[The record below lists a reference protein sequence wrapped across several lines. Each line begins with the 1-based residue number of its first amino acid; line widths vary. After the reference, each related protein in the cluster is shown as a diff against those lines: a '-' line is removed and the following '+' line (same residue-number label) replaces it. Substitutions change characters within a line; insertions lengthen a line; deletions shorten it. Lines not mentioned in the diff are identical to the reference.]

1 MLILDFDQLEYIPHP
16 NGVTKYFLIPQDKQ
30 ENIWEDIGHLN
41 HLLHRT
47 SAQAPC
53 IDTENLYIDSINFDA
68 SVKIID
74 GGQHTFAFKTPN
86 TKSGKNPKYPVMVHF
101 GEHLNGKHSWEVNQ
115 NTFGEIYYLKS
126 GGIGKAR
133 AIFWRDYHCYVAE
146 FRSTKS
152 EELYLWRVHTKLWDN
167 STAILFEN
175 ALK

>member
-1 MLILDFDQLEYIPHP
+1 MLTLDFDQLEYIPHP

-41 HLLHRT
+41 HLLHKA

-53 IDTENLYIDSINFDA
+53 IDTENLYIDSINFDPT
-68 SVKIID
+68 VKAFGPI
-74 GGQHTFAFKTPN
+74 QFTFAFESPK
-86 TKSGKNPKYPVMVHF
+86 TKSGKEAKYPIVVGF
-101 GEHLNGKHSWEVNQ
+101 KEYLNGKQERLVNQ

-126 GGIGKAR
+126 GCMGKAR
-133 AIFWRDYHCYVAE
+133 AIFWRDHHCYVAE
-146 FRSTKS
+146 FRSSKS
-152 EELYLWRVHTKLWDN
+152 EELYLWRVHTKLWDH